1 MPNKYKNFLS
11 NNILKSN
18 FILSSKNTTSDVL
31 KYSDVEKFLEKR
43 STETSEEVIEVV
55 DDDD

>member
-1 MPNKYKNFLS
+1 
-11 NNILKSN
+11 
-18 FILSSKNTTSDVL
+18 V

-43 STETSEEVIEVV
+43 STVEANEEIIEV